1 MMNPIVYR
9 YTANVLL
16 SLKRH
21 QSLWLHESSQS
32 TTASQPLQIQIM
44 NRGALSAVSGGEAS
58 VVSDHSGVL
67 FLWVKKKT
75 SSGFNMLNNY
85 KVAH

>member
-1 MMNPIVYR
+1 MNPIVYR

-44 NRGALSAVSGGEAS
+44 NRGAAVSGGEAS

-67 FLWVKKKT
+67 FLWVKKKKKT

>member
-67 FLWVKKKT
+67 FLWGKKNQALVST
-75 SSGFNMLNNY
+75 C
-85 KVAH
+85 